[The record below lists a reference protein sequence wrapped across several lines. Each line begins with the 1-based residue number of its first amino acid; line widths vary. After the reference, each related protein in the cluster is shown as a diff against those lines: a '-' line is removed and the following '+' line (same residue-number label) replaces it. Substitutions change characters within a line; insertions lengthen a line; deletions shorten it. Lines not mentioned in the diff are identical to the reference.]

1 MSTAL
6 QSEPRTDTTP
16 SPAHPAFEWQSSHPI
31 DSLNLTLESYRHRKT
46 GARHYHLAA
55 DDPENVFLVAFR
67 TVPMD
72 STGVA
77 HMLEH
82 TALCGSE
89 RFPVRDPFFMMI
101 RRSLNTFMNA
111 MTSSDWTAYP
121 FASKN
126 RKDFDNLLQIYLD
139 AAFFSN
145 LDELDFAQEG
155 HRLEFSEPDN
165 PDSPLQFKGVVYN
178 EMKGAMSATN
188 ARLYQTMCNYLYPT
202 TTYHYNSGGEPDH
215 IPDLAYEE
223 LVAFYRS
230 HYHPSN
236 AIFMTFGDIPAEKHQ
251 ARFEA
256 LALHRFEAADPGI
269 HIADEKRYL
278 APLQVTHH
286 YPADEEDGAA
296 GRTHITLGWLLGY
309 STDTQTQFRAQLLN
323 AVLLDHSA
331 SPLLRAL
338 ETTDLG
344 SAPSPLCGLEDA
356 NREISFMCGLEGCA
370 SDATAQV
377 EQLVLETLEQVARDG
392 VDPDQVE
399 AALHQLE
406 LGQREIAGDGH
417 PYGLQLM
424 ATGLTAA
431 VHGGDPLALL
441 DIDPVLE
448 QLREDIRDPQFIPG
462 LIREWLLDNTH
473 RVTLTLQPDA
483 GMAARATQAE
493 QQRLQ
498 RIQSQLDDG
507 EKQQIV
513 ERARALK
520 ERQEA
525 EDDDSILPRVGLED
539 VPAELPDVRGTN
551 ITIGTGAASQP
562 ARFYAQGTNG
572 LSYQHLVIDLPA
584 LDDNLLDLLPLY
596 TACLTELG
604 VGERDYAEVQSRQS
618 AVSGGLSC
626 AAQFRSQVDDVQQ
639 HRAILTLSGK
649 ALQSRQDEMSEL
661 LHDTFFHVRFDE
673 TQRIRELIEQMAARQ
688 QHAITGRGHM
698 LAVNLASSGMSPTAA
713 LNYRFGGLQGIRT
726 MKTLS
731 RELASDG
738 REAALQRITEGF
750 RAIHEHITAAP
761 RQFLLIGEEDQQ
773 DALQETLSRLWQ
785 EPAGQQ
791 SGVLELPA
799 VREPVQALWTTQ
811 TQVNFVARAFP
822 TVHSAHP
829 DHAPLCVLASLLRNS
844 FLHRAIREQGGA
856 YGAGADQDGNSAAF
870 RFFSYRDPRL
880 QETLDDF
887 DRALDWVLNEKHEW
901 QQIEEAILGVI
912 SSMDRSTSPAGAAR
926 QAFFNELFGRSR
938 DHRMDFRKRVLDV
951 NLAQLQDVAARYLRP
966 EQASTGVVSHRE
978 ANVPDGLKVENL

>member
-1 MSTAL
+1 MSTVL
-6 QSEPRTDTTP
+6 QSEAHQEAGPV
-16 SPAHPAFEWQSSHPI
+16 PAHAHAAFEWQSSHPI
-31 DSLNLTLESYRHRKT
+31 ASLNLTLESYRHRKT
-46 GARHYHLAA
+46 GALHYHLAS

-145 LDELDFAQEG
+145 LHELDFSQEG

-188 ARLYQTMCNYLYPT
+188 ARLYQTMCSYLYPT

-215 IPDLAYEE
+215 IPDLTYED

-236 AIFMTFGDIPAEKHQ
+236 AIFMTFGDIPAAEHQ
-251 ARFEA
+251 ARLEA
-256 LALHRFEAADPGI
+256 LALHRFHDTDRVEPI
-269 HIADEKRYL
+269 TIPDEKRYL
-278 APLQVTHH
+278 APLQVSHF
-286 YPADEEDGAA
+286 YPVDEEDTGN
-296 GRTHITLGWLLGY
+296 RSHITVGWLLGK
-309 STDTQTQFRAQLLN
+309 STDMQTQFRAQLLN

-331 SPLLRAL
+331 SPLLHAL

-344 SAPSPLCGLEDA
+344 TAPSPLCGLEDA
-356 NREISFMCGLEGCA
+356 NREMSFLCGLEGCA
-370 SDATAQV
+370 DNATEAV
-377 EQLVLETLEQVARDG
+377 EYLILDTLRQIAEQG
-392 VDPDQVE
+392 VDQDQVE

-406 LGQREIAGDGH
+406 LGQREISGDGH
-417 PYGLQLM
+417 PYGLQLL
-424 ATGLTAA
+424 ATGLGAA
-431 VHGGDPLALL
+431 VHGGDPLDLL

-448 QLREDIRDPQFIPG
+448 QLRKDIRDPRFIPG
-462 LIREWLLDNTH
+462 LIREWLLDNPH
-473 RVTLTLQPDA
+473 RVTLTLKPDPD
-483 GMAARATQAE
+483 MAARATEAE

-498 RIQSQLDDG
+498 RIQAQLDEE
-507 EKQQIV
+507 EKQRIV

-525 EDDDSILPRVGLED
+525 VDDDSILPKVGLED
-539 VPAELPDVRGTN
+539 VPAEIPDVRGTDL
-551 ITIGTGAASQP
+551 TIGEQA

-572 LSYQHLVIDLPA
+572 LSYQTVVVDLPA
-584 LDDNLLDLLPLY
+584 LDGDLLDLLPLY

-604 VGERDYAEVQSRQS
+604 VGERDYAEVQAWQS

-626 AAQFRSQVDDVQQ
+626 SARFQSHTDDEQQ

-649 ALQSRQDEMSEL
+649 ALNAQQEAMSEL
-661 LHDTFFHVRFDE
+661 LHDTFFNVRFDE

-688 QHAITGRGHM
+688 QHAITGRGHIM
-698 LAVNLASSGMSPTAA
+698 AVNLACSGMSPTAA
-713 LNYRFGGLQGIRT
+713 LNHRFGGLHGIRT
-726 MKTLS
+726 MKALS
-731 RELASDG
+731 QSLAGEG
-738 REAALQRITEGF
+738 REAALRRITDGF
-750 RAIHEHITAAP
+750 RAIHELITSAP
-761 RQFLLIGEEDQQ
+761 RQFLLIAEEEQQ
-773 DALQETLSRLWQ
+773 QPLHDLLARLWT
-785 EPAGQQ
+785 EPCGQAA
-791 SGVLELPA
+791 SSLSLPP
-799 VREPVQALWTTQ
+799 VREPVHALWTTQ

-822 TVHSAHP
+822 TVTFSHP
-829 DHAPLCVLASLLRNS
+829 DYAPLCVLASLLRNS
-844 FLHRAIREQGGA
+844 FLHRAVREQGGA
-856 YGAGADQDGNSAAF
+856 YGAGADQDGNAAAF

-887 DRALDWVLNEKHEW
+887 DRAVDWVLEQPHEW

-926 QAFFNELFGRSR
+926 QAFFNELFGRDR
-938 DHRMDFRKRVLDV
+938 GHRMAFRKRVLNV
-951 NLAQLQDVAARYLRP
+951 NLEQLRDVARRYLKP
-966 EQASTGVVSHRE
+966 EQASVGVVSHRE
-978 ANVPDGLKVENL
+978 AEVPAGLKIENL